1 MSQAASVPETET
13 DLLAVNALRFL
24 AVDAVQQA
32 NSGHPGMPMGAAA
45 MAFALWS
52 RHLKHDPSNP
62 DWFDRDRFVLSA
74 GHGSMLLYG
83 LLHVFGYD
91 LPMDELRRFRRW
103 GSRTPGHPERGDTPG
118 VETTTGPLG
127 QGFANGV
134 GMALA
139 ERLLA
144 ARFNRPGHT
153 VVDHH
158 TYGIVSDG
166 DLMEGMSH
174 EAASLAGH
182 LGLGKLIWLYDDNGI
197 SIDGP
202 TSLSYSDDVAA
213 RFAAYGWHVV
223 RVEDGNDLDAVD
235 EALDEARAE
244 HARPSLV
251 LVRTHIGFGSPAK
264 QDTAGVHGSPLGPDE
279 VLATKRNLGWPES
292 PTFIVP
298 DAVYQHAAESTRRGR
313 AAREK
318 WTAGLEAYAAEF
330 PDEAAEFRAWID
342 GALPADWEQGLPR
355 YAAGERMATRKASGQ
370 AIAGLAARIG
380 NLIGGSA
387 DLTPSNNTAVPGRD
401 AQSRLE
407 PGGRY
412 FHFGVREL
420 GMAAISNG
428 LVLHGGLRPYCGT
441 FLVFSDYMR
450 PAVRLSAIMRQPV
463 IYVYTHDSIGLG
475 EDGPTHQPVEHLAA
489 LRAIPGLVVIR
500 PADAAETSEAW
511 RIAIARTDGPTA
523 LALTRQDTVVSSETA
538 DRAADGVRRGGYVL
552 REGGDR
558 PDAMLIATGSE
569 VRLAL
574 AAADLLESEG
584 VQVRVVSMPSWELF
598 EAQLQAYRD
607 SVLPPGV
614 TRRISV
620 EAGVSLGWARYVG
633 PAGRTVSMDRFGAS
647 APDEVLFE
655 QFGFT
660 PERVADAVRSTAG

>member
-45 MAFALWS
+45 MAFTLWS

-91 LPMDELRRFRRW
+91 LPMDELRRFRQW
-103 GSRTPGHPERGDTPG
+103 GSRTPGHPEHGDTPG

-127 QGFANGV
+127 QGLANGV

-166 DLMEGMSH
+166 DLMEGLSH

-182 LGLGKLIWLYDDNGI
+182 LGLGKLIYLYDDNGI

-202 TSLSYSDDVAA
+202 TSLSYSDDVPA

-264 QDTAGVHGSPLGPDE
+264 QDTAGVHGSPLGPEE

-292 PTFIVP
+292 PAFHVP
-298 DAVYQHAAESTRRGR
+298 DAVYRHAAESTRRGR
-313 AAREK
+313 AARET
-318 WTAGLEAYAAEF
+318 WTRALEAYATEF
-330 PDEAAEFRAWID
+330 PGEAAELRAWIG
-342 GALPADWEQGLPR
+342 GALPADWEQALPR
-355 YAAGERMATRKASGQ
+355 YAAGDRMATRKASGK
-370 AIAGLAARIG
+370 AIAALAARIG
-380 NLIGGSA
+380 NLVGGSA

-401 AQSRLE
+401 AQSHLA

-489 LRAIPGLVVIR
+489 LRAIPGLVVLR
-500 PADAAETSEAW
+500 PADASETSEAW

-523 LALTRQDTVVSSETA
+523 LALTRQDTVVSPETA
-538 DRAADGVRRGGYVL
+538 ARAAEGVRRGGYVL

-558 PDAMLIATGSE
+558 PDALLVATGSE
-569 VRLAL
+569 VGLAL
-574 AAADLLESEG
+574 AAADLLAAEG

-598 EAQLQAYRD
+598 EAQPQAWRD

-614 TRRISV
+614 TRRVAV

-633 PAGRTVSMDRFGAS
+633 PAGRTVSVDRFGAS
-647 APDEVLFE
+647 APDAVLFE

-660 PERVADAVRSTAG
+660 PERVADAVRSTAW